1 MRNKL
6 PKSRD
11 EQRAVIE
18 KEIAD
23 ISGEIERLRSVALHL
38 HPEPASEPNP
48 ALSAKRPEPVTRPE
62 ALMS

>member
-6 PKSRD
+6 PKNRD

-23 ISGEIERLRSVALHL
+23 ISGDIERLRSVALHL
-38 HPEPASEPNP
+38 HSERASASVPG
-48 ALSAKRPEPVTRPE
+48 LSAKHPESATRPE
-62 ALMS
+62 ALMN

>member
-1 MRNKL
+1 MKNKL

-23 ISGEIERLRSVALHL
+23 ISGDIERLRSVALNL
-38 HPEPASEPNP
+38 QSEPASEPS
-48 ALSAKRPEPVTRPE
+48 AVLSAKSPTQQP
-62 ALMS
+62 ALKL

>member
-23 ISGEIERLRSVALHL
+23 ISGDIERLRSVALHL

-48 ALSAKRPEPVTRPE
+48 VLSAKSPDLRRD
-62 ALMS
+62 LKLS